1 MRNRIVVFFCR
12 QQHGKK
18 PVVTGIYHLQITACA
33 GFIFI
38 LVLLVP
44 LPVTRVVAD
53 SDDDAKTCQPMQ
65 PSWLFC
71 EDFEYGNLSAWEPH
85 HPDGYVMLLPAPD
98 KHRQENNIA
107 LRVRVPPGRGGKGL
121 RKTFTLKDH
130 KILHARW
137 YVKYEPGFDFSARNH
152 GHGFRA
158 GDPWSP
164 GSGHRPAG
172 DDYFSVRFEHIIEP
186 NINWPVNYLYV
197 YYRGMQM
204 DCSDPE
210 GACWGDHFPCMVDE
224 GYYCTNEKY
233 RETVLP
239 PVLEHDRWY
248 CVELM
253 ADAGTPVDNREDA
266 DGRLDFRVD
275 GRRIGPWED
284 LWLRTHAG
292 VRINSFWLGLF
303 HHDEH
308 SKEGMMFDD
317 IVISTQRIGC
327 VNGPDHKR

>member
-1 MRNRIVVFFCR
+1 MI
-12 QQHGKK
+12 
-18 PVVTGIYHLQITACA
+18 
-33 GFIFI
+33 IFP
-38 LVLLVP
+38 VLLYFPSVYAGSAYMNDP
-44 LPVTRVVAD
+44 
-53 SDDDAKTCQPMQ
+53 AKSCQPMQ
-65 PSWLFC
+65 PGWLFC
-71 EDFEYGNLSAWEPH
+71 EDFEYDNLSAWEPH
-85 HPDGYVMLLPAPD
+85 NPDGSLELLPAED
-98 KHRQENNIA
+98 KLDQEGNTA

-121 RKTFTLKDH
+121 RKSFKMNDY

-158 GDPWSP
+158 GNPWSP
-164 GSGHRPAG
+164 AAGHRPKG
-172 DDYFSVRFEHIIEP
+172 DDYFSVRFEHMIEP
-186 NINWPVNYLYV
+186 EINQPINYLYV

-204 DCSDPE
+204 DCTNPD
-210 GACWGDHFPCMVDE
+210 GACWGDHFPCMIDE
-224 GYYCTNEKY
+224 DYYCTNEKY

-275 GRRIGPWED
+275 GRQIGPWED
-284 LWLRTHAG
+284 LWLRTHTG
-292 VRINSFWLGLF
+292 VRLNSFWLGLF

-317 IVISTQRIGC
+317 VVISTRRIGC
-327 VNGPDHKR
+327 GNEPVIKR